1 MAISTRELVAPLR
14 LFECQ
19 EGAAAMPAIVHGGP
33 SQHFLLTLLAN
44 GDVWKGPRRRR
55 PEQQFPHCRELDGA
69 KSGILLVAH
78 VCETAAD
85 VHSMGEEESGH
96 TDVNVFLFGIIHPA

>member
-1 MAISTRELVAPLR
+1 
-14 LFECQ
+14 
-19 EGAAAMPAIVHGGP
+19 MPAIVHGGP

-78 VCETAAD
+78 VCETAA
-85 VHSMGEEESGH
+85 E
-96 TDVNVFLFGIIHPA
+96 TLWPPAVRVSTAGLCAGAAAGDDGRLKEMMAMIRILAPMTM